1 MATVHFVA
9 TQVPQSNIP
18 RFKRV
23 MDTEEKIVHKSDLLE
38 SNITSSKSRLIN
50 PDKNISKGSND
61 VNKSILEDN
70 SNQPHYGFNKSK
82 IPEINDK
89 TTKNI
94 IDERGHSS
102 LIEQTTEQS
111 MISPEKHDSNNE
123 ICTPLRPIKGRRT
136 HLFNQ
141 HANTSDHLKQN
152 DNISIKQKPPNLK
165 CKKFKKYFKSFI
177 AFLFSHIGLCLVVV
191 GYCSLG
197 ALLFRSIEQNYQAN
211 LIHNYTTELTKNQMN
226 IQRLFINFHH
236 ESLKLCIQN
245 VQNWYHNEI
254 QWKNDIMKILI
265 DYDFSINPANF
276 KIELEKFNQNLIK
289 PIIPNNQ
296 INNNTTTENNTTNND
311 NNSSINMNMKLLKEF
326 EKNFT
331 INLKYHTEYIMFKT
345 NELIEKLIHTTYDAC
360 NAGWKPV
367 HSMNN
372 LIMNNKNKYSNT
384 YLQCYKYN
392 NCTLENIEHNHSDNN
407 DSSQVNQLQNT
418 TCNCLNE
425 TKCLCDNRIQT
436 NNYSNRL
443 SSSGV
448 IEEYR
453 DPWTLTGAL
462 LYAVTVITT
471 IGYGHIVPK
480 TDLGRA
486 ITVIY
491 ALFGIPLVLL
501 CLANLGG
508 FLANTVRIIYSNSCF
523 KYHEHRVKKKL
534 SKQHNQSIL
543 PVIRDEKLSN
553 SSKRKLLPNRKTK
566 PSKLHN
572 TIHEINETSIVNN
585 YNDSNKY
592 TSKESINQLHMN
604 DYHTARFEKR
614 AQSILHT
621 LTSSQSIISSGIQKE
636 IRKNKGVHVPIWLT
650 LLVFFIY
657 MIVGAIIF
665 AKWENWNLL
674 QSGYFVFITLST
686 IGFGDFVPGIQTDK
700 WQENSTKPV
709 FCCFYLLFGLSMVAM
724 SFNLMQEEVK
734 TKFRRFAYK
743 VGLVED

>member
-23 MDTEEKIVHKSDLLE
+23 MDTEDKIVHKSDLLE

-61 VNKSILEDN
+61 VNESILQDN
-70 SNQPHYGFNKSK
+70 SNQPHCGFNKSK
-82 IPEINDK
+82 IPAINDK

-94 IDERGHSS
+94 IDERSHSF

-111 MISPEKHDSNNE
+111 IISPEKHDSNNE
-123 ICTPLRPIKGRRT
+123 ICTPLRPIK
-136 HLFNQ
+136 
-141 HANTSDHLKQN
+141 
-152 DNISIKQKPPNLK
+152 
-165 CKKFKKYFKSFI
+165 
-177 AFLFSHIGLCLVVV
+177 V

-226 IQRLFINFHH
+226 IQRLFIKFHH

-245 VQNWYHNEI
+245 
-254 QWKNDIMKILI
+254 K
-265 DYDFSINPANF
+265 
-276 KIELEKFNQNLIK
+276 
-289 PIIPNNQ
+289 
-296 INNNTTTENNTTNND
+296 
-311 NNSSINMNMKLLKEF
+311 
-326 EKNFT
+326 
-331 INLKYHTEYIMFKT
+331 KY
-345 NELIEKLIHTTYDAC
+345 
-360 NAGWKPV
+360 P
-367 HSMNN
+367 
-372 LIMNNKNKYSNT
+372 NT

-425 TKCLCDNRIQT
+425 TKCLCDNRIQA

-501 CLANLGG
+501 CLTNLGG

-534 SKQHNQSIL
+534 SKQHIQSIL
-543 PVIRDEKLSN
+543 PVIRDEKILPN

-572 TIHEINETSIVNN
+572 TIQETTETSIVNN

-636 IRKNKGVHVPIWLT
+636 KRKNKGVHVPIWLT

>member
-1 MATVHFVA
+1 
-9 TQVPQSNIP
+9 
-18 RFKRV
+18 
-23 MDTEEKIVHKSDLLE
+23 MDTEEKIINKSDLLE
-38 SNITSSKSRLIN
+38 SNKTSSENSSIIGKPMDSIKTISIKLN
-50 PDKNISKGSND
+50 DTNESLLENTSNQSHDGLNQSEISKN
-61 VNKSILEDN
+61 NE
-70 SNQPHYGFNKSK
+70 
-82 IPEINDK
+82 

-94 IDERGHSS
+94 IIEKHNNI
-102 LIEQTTEQS
+102 LIEKITDKS
-111 MISPEKHDSNNE
+111 IDSPEKHESNNKVSSS
-123 ICTPLRPIKGRRT
+123 LRSMKGRRMHT
-136 HLFNQ
+136 LNQ
-141 HANTSDHLKQN
+141 LSNPSDHLHDLKQN
-152 DNISIKQKPPNLK
+152 NNNNNKHKQSNLR
-165 CKKFKKYFKSFI
+165 CKKFKKYLKSLI

-191 GYCSLG
+191 GYCTLG
-197 ALLFRSIEQNYQAN
+197 AFLFRLIEQNNQSN
-211 LIHNYTTELTKNQMN
+211 IIHNYTTELIYNHKN
-226 IQRLFINFHH
+226 IQQLIRNYHH
-236 ESLKLCIQN
+236 ESLKLCIN
-245 VQNWYHNEI
+245 HVNHLYSNEI
-254 QWKNDIMKILI
+254 KWKNDIINILI
-265 DYDFSINPANF
+265 YYGFSIKPELF
-276 KIELEKFNQNLIK
+276 KMELEKFNQKLIK
-289 PIIPNNQ
+289 PIIPINQTNSILINNQ
-296 INNNTTTENNTTNND
+296 LI
-311 NNSSINMNMKLLKEF
+311 MNELYKNLTIHLNYYTDYILLKINEF
-326 EKNFT
+326 
-331 INLKYHTEYIMFKT
+331 
-345 NELIEKLIHTTYDAC
+345 IEKLIYNTYDAC
-360 NAGWKPV
+360 NSGWKPV

-372 LIMNNKNKYSNT
+372 LFIYNNKTYQNIYS
-384 YLQCYKYN
+384 QCYKYN
-392 NCTLENIEHNHSDNN
+392 NCTLETIINNNNNISSSSSSSNN
-407 DSSQVNQLQNT
+407 SSNQINSI
-418 TCNCLNE
+418 CNCLNE
-425 TKCLCDNRIQT
+425 TKCLCDNINQI

-443 SSSGV
+443 STIGI

-462 LYAVTVITT
+462 LYAVTVVTT

-501 CLANLGG
+501 CLTNLGG

-523 KYHEHRVKKKL
+523 KYHQHRIKKKL
-534 SKQHNQSIL
+534 TKQQHTQSIL
-543 PVIRDEKLSN
+543 PITRDEQLHLT
-553 SSKRKLLPNRKTK
+553 KRTLPNNRKNK
-566 PSKLHN
+566 LPKLHN
-572 TIHEINETSIVNN
+572 TLEKNNETSIINHHI
-585 YNDSNKY
+585 DSNKSI
-592 TSKESINQLHMN
+592 SKESINRLTMN

-621 LTSSQSIISSGIQKE
+621 LTSSQSIISSGIQKKE
-636 IRKNKGVHVPIWLT
+636 RKNKGVHVPIWLT